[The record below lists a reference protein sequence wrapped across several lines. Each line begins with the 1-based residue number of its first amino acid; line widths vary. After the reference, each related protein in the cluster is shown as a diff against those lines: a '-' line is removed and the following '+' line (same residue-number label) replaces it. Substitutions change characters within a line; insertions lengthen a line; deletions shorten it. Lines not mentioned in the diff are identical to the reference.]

1 MWQHSLAEDLGA
13 DAGGAITKQAVAAN
27 LILLLLLAGTI
38 SSATRHATASLTGLY
53 SCQDGCRDLR
63 GTKETRH
70 PPGTGIIRN
79 SLSLE
84 RSSSGSTDLN
94 SSGAGNSRSSRR
106 RGVGGTGECTG
117 SLALGSR
124 DFTAARSG
132 WPCGNTAPH
141 AAQILPPWFT
151 PSHTGQRQTLMAAY
165 GRCVFARAFRPG
177 GPGDAARCP
186 EAAAPRSAT
195 PCHEGPMPDG
205 VGSRP
210 PVPT

>member
-1 MWQHSLAEDLGA
+1 MRFDQSGGGRHPSPRASLQLR
-13 DAGGAITKQAVAAN
+13 ITE
-27 LILLLLLAGTI
+27 LLLRGRYP
-38 SSATRHATASLTGLY
+38 SATRQATARLAGPYIS
-53 SCQDGCRDLR
+53 QDRCRDLR

-84 RSSSGSTDLN
+84 RSSSGWIDLN

-106 RGVGGTGECTG
+106 RGVGGTGGGAG
-117 SLALGSR
+117 SLALGSG
-124 DFTAARSG
+124 DLTAARSG

-141 AAQILPPWFT
+141 AVQILPPWFT
-151 PSHTGQRQTLMAAY
+151 PSHTGQRQTLMAAF
-165 GRCVFARAFRPG
+165 GRCVYARASRPG

-186 EAAAPRSAT
+186 GAAAPRSAT

-205 VGSRP
+205 VGPRP